1 MGVKLMSNCGL
12 VRILVLRF
20 VIPYACTLKVYS
32 CEIKLHPPCGACFGV
47 SYV

>member
-20 VIPYACTLKVYS
+20 VIPMHARKVYS
-32 CEIKLHPPCGACFGV
+32 CAMKLHPPCGALFGI